1 MAEMK
6 IMISAANLSF
16 NIHYLKE
23 KKQQQQQEIKKTVKC
38 YWISVEGLCIIRAV
52 RFKPI
57 VFSVN
62 ITNIDIVFIIK
73 IDLQIKVIN
82 PIWRIPLFIV
92 RDVHVLIASIQ
103 WCVEWFAA
111 NFKLWFTRGSFSDFH
126 GNNTCESIPFKC
138 LANVDQ
144 VTDVIWWLISD

>member
-1 MAEMK
+1 MAEME

-23 KKQQQQQEIKKTVKC
+23 KKQPQQQEEIKKTEKC

-62 ITNIDIVFIIK
+62 ITNIDIVFIIT
-73 IDLQIKVIN
+73 IDLKIKVIN
-82 PIWRIPLFIV
+82 PIWRTPLFIV

-111 NFKLWFTRGSFSDFH
+111 NFELYDLPEEVFLIFMATILVKVFLS
-126 GNNTCESIPFKC
+126 
-138 LANVDQ
+138 NV
-144 VTDVIWWLISD
+144 

>member
-1 MAEMK
+1 MAEME

-23 KKQQQQQEIKKTVKC
+23 KKTTTTRNKKTVKC

-57 VFSVN
+57 VYSVH
-62 ITNIDIVFIIK
+62 ITNIDIVFIIT

-82 PIWRIPLFIV
+82 PIWRTPLFIA
-92 RDVHVLIASIQ
+92 RDVHVLIARIQ

-111 NFKLWFTRGSFSDFH
+111 NFKLYDVPEEVFLIFMATIHVKVFLS
-126 GNNTCESIPFKC
+126 
-138 LANVDQ
+138 NV
-144 VTDVIWWLISD
+144 

>member
-1 MAEMK
+1 MAEME

-23 KKQQQQQEIKKTVKC
+23 KKQPQQQEEIKKTVKC

-62 ITNIDIVFIIK
+62 ITNIGIVFIIT

-82 PIWRIPLFIV
+82 PIWRTPLFIV

-103 WCVEWFAA
+103 CCVEWFAA
-111 NFKLWFTRGSFSDFH
+111 NFKLYDLPEEVFLIFMATILVKVFLS
-126 GNNTCESIPFKC
+126 
-138 LANVDQ
+138 NV
-144 VTDVIWWLISD
+144 